1 MIPAFTL
8 APVTLRGRHV
18 VLEPMRAADV
28 DPLFRAGAAAD
39 LWVDTVSYIRSR
51 EDMARYV
58 SGALK
63 AAEDRT
69 ALPFVLR
76 RPGSGDVA
84 GSTRFGNAS
93 PEHGRVEIGWTWVVP
108 DLQRTPVNTEAKYLM
123 LRHAFESLGA
133 VRVEFKTDF
142 LNTKSRAALQR
153 IGATEE
159 GVLRRHM
166 RTEQGRVRDTV
177 YYSITDAE
185 WPGVKSRLEALLARP
200 WPPVP

>member
-1 MIPAFTL
+1 MTPPFTL
-8 APVTLRGRHV
+8 TPVTLRGRHV

-28 DPLFRAGAAAD
+28 DPLFRAGTAAD
-39 LWVDTVSYIRSR
+39 LWANTVSFIRSR

-58 SGALK
+58 AGALK
-63 AAEDRT
+63 AAEERT

-76 RPGSGDVA
+76 RPDSGEVA

-93 PEHGRVEIGWTWVVP
+93 PEHRRVEIGWTWVVP

-123 LRHAFESLGA
+123 LRHAFESLGV

-142 LNTKSRAALQR
+142 LNAKSRAALQR
-153 IGATEE
+153 IGAVEE

-185 WPGVKSRLEALLARP
+185 WPAVKPRLEALLARP
-200 WPPVP
+200 WPPVH